1 MEYKLFQLLGLFS
14 FFFFG
19 HCTHSSTH
27 PPTTKNKNEVF
38 FFFFF
43 LKSTRPFFHMFR
55 RLSHLS
61 SHLSHLSLPPLSQTK
76 ENFFIS
82 NVSECESVVCVCP
95 FYQNTFDL
103 SKESSVSL
111 IKFSPF
117 VFQRLQ
123 NIPKNV

>member
-1 MEYKLFQLLGLFS
+1 
-14 FFFFG
+14 
-19 HCTHSSTH
+19 
-27 PPTTKNKNEVF
+27 
-38 FFFFF
+38 
-43 LKSTRPFFHMFR
+43 MFR
-55 RLSHLS
+55 RLSPLTS
-61 SHLSHLSLPPLSQTK
+61 LTSLPPLSQTK

>member
-38 FFFFF
+38 LFFFFEINTTF
-43 LKSTRPFFHMFR
+43 LPYVS
-55 RLSHLS
+55 SSLS
-61 SHLSHLSLPPLSQTK
+61 SHLSLTSLSPLSQTK